1 MKYLLLSD
9 IHANHVALEAVLAHA
24 QARPWDACIF
34 LGDLVGYYPEPE
46 QTAQMLRQLKPQTCI
61 LGNHDAMLLDL
72 AQDKPL
78 DPSQGNA
85 VVQAIL
91 KRHLDAISDETLA
104 WLGQFERKAVFD
116 SFEVTHGALR
126 EPWVYIT
133 SATEAKRNYTHMST
147 PLCFFGHSHIPG
159 AFVRAAHIGFWRA
172 VPFRS
177 EYASYP
183 VPENASVFFN
193 PGSVGQP
200 RDGIPLASYAIFD
213 ADSRTVELFR
223 VPFAIDAM
231 HRLVA
236 ERDYPRALATRLEQG
251 R

>member
-91 KRHLDAISDETLA
+91 KRHL
-104 WLGQFERKAVFD
+104 
-116 SFEVTHGALR
+116 
-126 EPWVYIT
+126 
-133 SATEAKRNYTHMST
+133 T
-147 PLCFFGHSHIPG
+147 P
-159 AFVRAAHIGFWRA
+159 
-172 VPFRS
+172 
-177 EYASYP
+177 
-183 VPENASVFFN
+183 SVM
-193 PGSVGQP
+193 
-200 RDGIPLASYAIFD
+200 R
-213 ADSRTVELFR
+213 R
-223 VPFAIDAM
+223 
-231 HRLVA
+231 
-236 ERDYPRALATRLEQG
+236 
-251 R
+251 